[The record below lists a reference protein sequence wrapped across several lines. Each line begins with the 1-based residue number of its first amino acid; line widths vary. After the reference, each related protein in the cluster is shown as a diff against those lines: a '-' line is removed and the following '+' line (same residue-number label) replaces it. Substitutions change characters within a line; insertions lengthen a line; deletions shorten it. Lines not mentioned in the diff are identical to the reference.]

1 MIGLVLVTH
10 GRLAE
15 ELRSAMEHVV
25 GPQRAVA
32 TVCIGPEDDMADRR
46 EDIRARIA
54 EVEQGD
60 GVVVLTDILGGTPSN
75 LAISLA
81 DGRKVDVIAGVN
93 LPLLVKL
100 AKIRGTE
107 PLAEAVVHATAA
119 GRKYIAC
126 SQDMPNGGGS
136 GGRSAPPPNGTA
148 ESANG
153 TGVTA
158 GDGVGTTGER
168 AQGTAGGTG

>member
-32 TVCIGPEDDMADRR
+32 TVCIGPDDDMERR
-46 EDIRARIA
+46 RQDIRESIA
-54 EVEQGD
+54 AVDQGD
-60 GVVVLTDILGGTPSN
+60 GVVVLTDILGGTPCN
-75 LAISLA
+75 LAVSLA
-81 DGRKVDVIAGVN
+81 DRKQVDVIAGVN

-107 PLAEAVVHATAA
+107 RLAEAVDHAAAA
-119 GRKYIAC
+119 GRKYIAATG
-126 SQDMPNGGGS
+126 DMPNGPA
-136 GGRSAPPPNGTA
+136 RVNGA
-148 ESANG
+148 GNG
-153 TGVTA
+153 ETKP
-158 GDGVGTTGER
+158 
-168 AQGTAGGTG
+168 